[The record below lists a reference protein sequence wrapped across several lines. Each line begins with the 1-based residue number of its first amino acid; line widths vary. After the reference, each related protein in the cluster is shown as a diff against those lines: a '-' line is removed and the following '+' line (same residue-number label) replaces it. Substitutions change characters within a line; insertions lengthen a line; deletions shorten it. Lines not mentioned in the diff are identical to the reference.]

1 MRKST
6 ATILAAVLAFTL
18 TACGSGEVQTE
29 AAAETAPAAEGKGS
43 TEEAA
48 QERAQA
54 SEEAAGTSEAYTFGI
69 SMPQLDNDGFKANLI
84 GIEQFAEAN
93 NIELVV
99 TDGKATADM
108 QMQNIEDLITK
119 NVDALVMCPVD
130 SGAAAAAVKK
140 AKDAGIPVISFDRNV
155 EGDVLTGLAESDN
168 TAHGAAAAD
177 LMAEMAKESG
187 IETKDLVVLEL
198 LGTQSAT
205 AGLERHQ
212 GFSGRAQELGINIV
226 ASLPTEF
233 KNDNAYNA
241 VMDAFQANPDINAI
255 FVPSDNACYSGT
267 ESALA
272 QLNKLHAAG
281 EEGHILI
288 TTVDGGP
295 TGLEGVRK
303 GYVDAIAAQSKL
315 VMSEEAMGMALRV
328 VQGETL
334 KDNVVRIQP
343 TKVTKENVDDPTLWA
358 NSIHIQQ

>member
-1 MRKST
+1 MKKSRV
-6 ATILAAVLAFTL
+6 TILAAALALAL
-18 TACGSGEVQTE
+18 TACGSGEAQTE
-29 AAAETAPAAEGKGS
+29 TAVETIPADGGAESPEETA
-43 TEEAA
+43 EETA
-48 QERAQA
+48 QV
-54 SEEAAGTSEAYTFGI
+54 SEGTSEAYTFGI

-119 NVDALVMCPVD
+119 DVDALVMCPVD
-130 SGAAAAAVKK
+130 SGAAAAAVQK

-187 IETKDLVVLEL
+187 MKTEDLVVLEL

-212 GFSGRAQELGINIV
+212 GFSGRAQELGINIA

-315 VMSEEAMGMALRV
+315 VMSEEAMGMALKV
-328 VQGETL
+328 VRGETL
-334 KDNVVRIQP
+334 EEGIVRIQP

-358 NSIHIQQ
+358 NSINIQQ